1 MRNYRVLVVS
11 AFKKSALSQVED
23 HFERDRDQLQLRRS
37 SRSEQPTTPPV
48 IPTVFQV
55 TLTIVYQ
62 SALLPLVQ
70 LV

>member
-1 MRNYRVLVVS
+1 MVLVVS
-11 AFKKSALSQVED
+11 SFKKSALSQVEV
-23 HFERDRDQLQLRRS
+23 HYKRDRDKLQLRRP

-48 IPTVFQV
+48 LPTVFQV

-62 SALLPLVQ
+62 SALLQLVQ